1 MKFVLALLLLISLGG
16 SAFAA
21 DAPVTTSEPTA
32 VTAPTTDTAP
42 TVTVSETANPADQ
55 PAPDAATDQKKKRTV
70 FALSAGL
77 YMPVNGQVK
86 DIFGDKFLRLGIR
99 PLPTNAPKGWR
110 FAYDVNWI
118 SLDSINGKATIIPV
132 TAGILRRFGKEDV
145 KSYAALNVGPYYGNV
160 DVPALGI
167 DKKGWGLD
175 ANATL
180 GVVFKE
186 RFCLEVRYDMM
197 NKFGG
202 LDFSSLTISAAIRMF
217 TAKL

>member
-1 MKFVLALLLLISLGG
+1 MKFVITLLLLITLGG
-16 SAFAA
+16 SVFAA
-21 DAPVTTSEPTA
+21 DTPATTTEPT
-32 VTAPTTDTAP
+32 VTTAPTTDATP
-42 TVTVSETANPADQ
+42 TVTTSETAKPTDQ

-86 DIFGDKFLRLGIR
+86 DIYGDNFLRLGIR

-118 SLDSINGKATIIPV
+118 SLESINGKATIIPI
-132 TAGILRRFGKEDV
+132 TAGVLRRFGKNDV

-160 DVPALGI
+160 KVPALGI
-167 DKKGWGLD
+167 DKTGWGWD

-186 RFCLEVRYDMM
+186 RFCLEARYDLM
-197 NKFGG
+197 NKFAG
-202 LDFSSLTISAAIRMF
+202 LDFDSLTISAAIRIF